1 MKTSTHYYRGYVI
14 TGFNLRQLGDSSV
27 RGMSYNVY
35 GVGGGESLLAHECLT
50 SFSAHECLTSLSEA
64 KQFVDKLDATS

>member
-1 MKTSTHYYRGYVI
+1 MKTTAHKYKGYVI

-35 GVGGGESLLAHECLT
+35 IVEGGESL
-50 SFSAHECLTSLSEA
+50 SAHECLATLSEA
-64 KQFVDKLDATS
+64 KNFVSQLIATNKQ

>member
-1 MKTSTHYYRGYVI
+1 MKTTTHYYRGYVI

-35 GVGGGESLLAHECLT
+35 AVVGGESL
-50 SFSAHECLTSLSEA
+50 SAHECLTSLSEA
-64 KQFVDKLDATS
+64 KQFIVKLDAAT